1 MAGYWPNSRSQ
12 PHDLNG
18 KPMVN
23 ARAYFTLGGTTT
35 PITVYRDNGLASAH
49 PNPVVSDGYGFF
61 PAVFL
66 DETDGFYNVRVTN
79 SSGVLLY
86 SDDSIPIIGPN
97 EGGGG
102 SETPVDPDAIYETG
116 DMLLRYGSE
125 VRPGFVRLNGRSI
138 GSATSGASE
147 RANSDTQALFE
158 YLWNLDSAIV
168 ITGGRGASAAAD
180 FSANKPLILPDYR
193 GRALIGLDTMGNTAA
208 GVMPDADDLG
218 WIGGARTHTL
228 TTAQMPA
235 HTHGVTDPGHDHG
248 FSYTVPTRVND
259 ADRGNTGTSS
269 LFSIDTF
276 ATPNTDEATTGI
288 TINSAG
294 GGEAHNIVQPSKAIS
309 VYMRL

>member
-1 MAGYWPNSRSQ
+1 
-12 PHDLNG
+12 
-18 KPMVN
+18 MVN